1 MSDAAPTRAQSSLRL
16 TTSLGPDRLLL
27 EAVEG
32 EELLS
37 APFCYTLTM
46 TAVAD
51 DVDPMSL
58 VGTTACVT
66 LEGDDG
72 DQRMIHGCL
81 TRMSQATRH
90 CVAELRPKLWELSLS
105 SDCRIFQAKSIPEI
119 VKLVLQ
125 ERGVVDLADRL
136 TVSYDPL
143 DYCVQYNE
151 TDFDFVSR
159 LLEDAGIAYFFEHTT
174 AAHTLVLTDDVSG
187 HVVCAGPA
195 SVPFAPKSDPQAWL
209 CGRRVETACTEQSL
223 TSTGVQ
229 LEDYAF
235 TTPTAELKSTAGNT
249 TRRVYQY
256 PGGYVAKDVGD
267 GRASRRLAELEA
279 SRSRLHGTGTVRAFV
294 AGARFTLQGHP
305 QAALNQA
312 WLLRSVSM
320 RAELGRFD
328 NAFMAMPESTPYRPE
343 RRTPRPRIAGA
354 QTALVVG
361 ATGEEM
367 WTDAHGRIKLQFN
380 WDQLGT
386 KDENS
391 SCWVRV
397 AQAWAGPGWGAFV
410 LPRIGQEVVVSFLDG
425 DPDRPL
431 VTGCVYNG
439 ANAPPYALPD
449 AQTRT
454 TLKTNSSPGG
464 DGFNEL
470 RFEDKAGEEE
480 VWLKAQKDLTVAVGN
495 ARKVTVS
502 EADDTLEV
510 SKGNREVTV
519 ATGNETLTVAGTR
532 TVKVTGAETHTSE
545 ADHTHKIGGNLTIE
559 VAGNITIKASGSL
572 TLQAGTS
579 VSIKAG
585 TALTLEGGTTMA
597 LKGATSGTVE
607 AGAVLEVKGAMVKI
621 N

>member
-1 MSDAAPTRAQSSLRL
+1 MSDPAPTRAHSSLRL
-16 TTSLGPDRLLL
+16 ATSLGPDQLLL

-32 EELLS
+32 EEHLS
-37 APFCYTLTM
+37 APFRYALTM

-51 DVDPMSL
+51 DIDAMSL

-66 LEGDDG
+66 LLGDDG
-72 DQRMIHGCL
+72 DERMVHGCL
-81 TRMSQATRH
+81 TRVSQSARH
-90 CVAELRPKLWELSLS
+90 CVADLRPKLWELSLS
-105 SDCRIFQAKSIPEI
+105 SDCRIFQAKSVPEI

-125 ERGVVDLADRL
+125 ERGVVDIADRL
-136 TVSYDPL
+136 TASYASL

-151 TDFDFVSR
+151 TALDFVSR
-159 LLEDAGIAYFFEHTT
+159 LLEDAGIAYFFEHGT
-174 AAHTLVLTDDVSG
+174 AAHTLVLTDDLSG
-187 HVVCAGPA
+187 HPPCAGA
-195 SVPFAPKSDPQAWL
+195 SSVPFAPRSDPQAWL
-209 CGRRVETACTEQSL
+209 CGRRIEAARAEQALVSD
-223 TSTGVQ
+223 GVQ

-235 TTPTAELKSTAGNT
+235 VTPTAELKAAAGNA
-249 TRRVYQY
+249 TRRIYGY
-256 PGGYVAKDVGD
+256 PGGYASKDAGD
-267 GRASRRLAELEA
+267 ARASRRLAELEA
-279 SRSRLHGTGTVRAFV
+279 SGLRLCGEGTVRAFV
-294 AGARFTLQGHP
+294 AGARFTLEGHP
-305 QAALNQA
+305 QAALDQA
-312 WLLRSVSM
+312 WLLRSVWL

-328 NAFMAMPESTPYRPE
+328 NAFVAMPESKPYRPE
-343 RRTPRPRIAGA
+343 RRTPRPRIAGS

-361 ATGEEM
+361 PSGEEL
-367 WTDAHGRIKLQFN
+367 WTDAHGRIKLQFH
-380 WDQLGT
+380 WDQLGA

-439 ANAPPYALPD
+439 TNAPPYALPD

-454 TLKTNSSPGG
+454 TLKSSSSPGG

-480 VWLKAQKDLTVAVGN
+480 IWLKAQKDLTIAVGN
-495 ARKVTVS
+495 ARKVTVG

-510 SKGNREVTV
+510 SKGNRDVTV

-545 ADHTHKIGGNLTIE
+545 ADHTHKVGGNLTIE
-559 VAGNITIKASGSL
+559 VTGNITIKASGSL
-572 TLQAGTS
+572 SLEAGTS

-585 TALTLEGGTTMA
+585 TALALEGGTTMA
-597 LKGATSGTVE
+597 LKGATSGSVE